1 MTDKQEFTVKRVKRQ
16 TLNRTVYEN
25 IKKSILS
32 GDIPAGAKL
41 SEVQM
46 GRQLGVSATPVREAF
61 RMLSMEGLII
71 IDPWKGAVVQG
82 YSERAAIENSQC
94 REALEGLALRLFMQ
108 RMSEKDLEALRYM
121 IREAE
126 QAEGISDFAQIS
138 SAIHDIWIKGCD
150 NSRLLLM
157 LSQLND
163 VTLRERNV
171 SANDPV
177 RRQQILNEHKELLDA
192 MEQRNEERAAAAL
205 MNHIKNG
212 FTYIQH
218 TKEK

>member
-1 MTDKQEFTVKRVKRQ
+1 MEQQEFTVKRVKRQ

-46 GRQLGVSATPVREAF
+46 GRQMGVSATPVREAF
-61 RMLSMEGLII
+61 RMLSMEGLIT

-94 REALEGLALRLFMQ
+94 REALELLALRLFMQ
-108 RMSEKDLEALRYM
+108 RMTEKDLSALRYM
-121 IREAE
+121 IKEA
-126 QAEGISDFAQIS
+126 AETEEISDFVQIS
-138 SAIHDIWIKGCD
+138 SAIHDIWIKGSD
-150 NSRLLLM
+150 NSRLVLM

-177 RRQQILNEHKELLDA
+177 RRQQILDEHKELLAA
-192 MEQRNEERAAAAL
+192 MEAKNVDRAAVAL
-205 MNHIKNG
+205 AVHIKNG

-218 TKEK
+218 TKKD